1 MASFIATAQNLID
14 ICETAKAIELAK
26 YQALQDRIMAAFE
39 TANQGKP
46 VTIDCNGRFH
56 APCDGYQSAYCDQV
70 YAGGQYIPMPN
81 TEETMQRGSTL
92 YSAKILIIADDQD
105 AIREYAR
112 DNFDVGFG
120 KAWNQAGS
128 NVCYAYIKDY
138 SKTIMNAINS
148 AEQAV
153 KALRKEETIKYN
165 QETKETLKDGRYSVT
180 GKVIRT
186 FASAFDNGYQIT
198 YTQKMI
204 VELDGGQIVTGTIPK
219 KLDAVVGEI
228 VSFKATFE
236 ASKEDP
242 TTGKF
247 TRPTV

>member
-26 YQALQDRIMAAFE
+26 YQALQDRIMLAFE
-39 TANQGKP
+39 SVNGGLP
-46 VTIDCNGRFH
+46 VKVDCNGRIH
-56 APCDGYQSAYCDQV
+56 APCDGYLAPDSDQV

-81 TEETMQRGSTL
+81 TDETMQRGSTL

-105 AIREYAR
+105 SIREYAR

-165 QETKETLKDGRYSVT
+165 QETKEVLKEGRYSVT
-180 GKVIRT
+180 GKVIKT
-186 FASAFDNGYQIT
+186 FVSAYDNGYQIT

-204 VELDGGQIVTGTIPK
+204 VELEGGQIVTGTIPK
-219 KLDAVVGEI
+219 KLDTVEGEI
-228 VSFKATFE
+228 VTFKATFE
-236 ASKEDP
+236 ANKEDP

-247 TRPTV
+247 SRPTV

>member
-39 TANQGKP
+39 SANQGKP

-70 YAGGQYIPMPN
+70 YAAGQFIPMPYSD
-81 TEETMQRGSTL
+81 EIMQRGSTL
-92 YSAKILIIADDQD
+92 YSAKIMIAADDQEV
-105 AIREYAR
+105 IREYAR
-112 DNFDVGFG
+112 ENFEVSFG
-120 KAWNQAGS
+120 RAWQQAGS
-128 NVCYAYIKDY
+128 NVCYAYIKDF

-165 QETKETLKDGRYSVT
+165 QENKEALKEGRYIVT
-180 GKVIRT
+180 GKVIKIFT
-186 FASAFDNGYQIT
+186 SVYDNGYQIT

-204 VELDGGQIVTGTIPK
+204 VELEGGQMVTGTIPK
-219 KLDAVVGEI
+219 KLEAAEGEI
-228 VSFKATFE
+228 VTFKATFE
-236 ASKEDP
+236 TDKEDQ
-242 TTGKF
+242 TRGKF
-247 TRPTV
+247 SRPTI